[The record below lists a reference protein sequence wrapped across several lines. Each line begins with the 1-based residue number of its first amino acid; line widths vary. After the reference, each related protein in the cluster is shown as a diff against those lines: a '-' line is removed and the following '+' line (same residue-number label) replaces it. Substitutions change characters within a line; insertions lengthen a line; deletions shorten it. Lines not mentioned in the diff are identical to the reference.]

1 MSEFLQSDFFRYIG
15 IPILICLARIIDVT
29 LGTVRIILVSK
40 GKKIIAPILGF
51 FEILIWLIAI
61 TQVMA
66 HLDGWQNYIAYALG
80 FALGNLFGILLEEKL
95 ALGHVVVRIIPKIKA
110 VNLAKMLRN
119 SGYSVSMINANGND
133 GDINILFVVIKRC
146 EIDNILPLI
155 KENNPWAFYTI
166 EDLRY
171 ANLNMINVPVN
182 QSTIKEFSKNS
193 I

>member
-119 SGYSVSMINANGND
+119 SGYSVSMINANGNE

>member
-182 QSTIKEFSKNS
+182 QNTIKEFSKNS

>member
-1 MSEFLQSDFFRYIG
+1 
-15 IPILICLARIIDVT
+15 
-29 LGTVRIILVSK
+29 
-40 GKKIIAPILGF
+40 
-51 FEILIWLIAI
+51 
-61 TQVMA
+61 MA

-110 VNLAKMLRN
+110 ANLAKMLRN

>member
-110 VNLAKMLRN
+110 ANLAKMLRN

>member
-40 GKKIIAPILGF
+40 GKKIIVPILGF

-182 QSTIKEFSKNS
+182 QNTIKEFSKNS

>member
-29 LGTVRIILVSK
+29 LGTIRIILVSK

-119 SGYSVSMINANGND
+119 SGYSVSMINANGNE

-182 QSTIKEFSKNS
+182 QSTIKKFSKNS